1 MTTLPV
7 TLPVALPAVWRRAL
21 PPLLLLLLAIL
32 LVYREAAT
40 AMVLIWS
47 RSDTFAH
54 AFLVPPI
61 SLWLIWRQRQA
72 LAQQV
77 PQPAPWMLPAFAAVA
92 LVWLLGELVAVNSV
106 TQLALVAMLVLA
118 VPVVLGFRITW
129 VMLFPLA
136 FLFFSAPVGEFLLP
150 TLIGWTADF
159 TVMALRL
166 SGIPVLRE
174 GNQFQIPT
182 GSWSVVE
189 ACSGVRYLIASF
201 MVGTLFAYLNYRSTR
216 RRVIF
221 SLVSILVPVIANWL
235 RAYMIV
241 MLGHLSGNTI
251 AVGADHLI
259 YGWVFFGIVI
269 TALFMIG
276 ARWAEPD
283 AAPTAPAPA
292 ILGTGARA
300 PASAG
305 VASWAVVLAA
315 VLLIAAPPAA
325 LWAIERAERV
335 DELRLALPATLAP
348 PWQAQADAL
357 SIDWRPQFDGAS
369 AQSHRIYRQGT
380 QQVGLHVAYYR
391 QQRDGHKL
399 VSSLNVLVGAKD
411 KAWNQTTAGSQT
423 LALLAGPMAVR
434 TGELL
439 RAEQSGLE
447 RQRVRV
453 WQLYWVNGRWTANDY
468 VAKLTGAWRRLQ
480 GLGDES
486 ASVVLYAVERQAGD
500 AEPAL
505 EAFLRDHL
513 QPLDTWLAATRDSR

>member
-201 MVGTLFAYLNYRSTR
+201 MVGTLFAYLNYSSAWR
-216 RRVIF
+216 RWAFVG
-221 SLVSILVPVIANWL
+221 VAILVPILANWL

-241 MLGHLSGNTI
+241 MLGHVSGNTL
-251 AVGADHLI
+251 AVGVDHLV
-259 YGWVFFGIVI
+259 YGWAFFGIVI
-269 TALFMIG
+269 GLMFFIGSRWSEREARFVNSSGSFARSYNSSGGSTLG
-276 ARWAEPD
+276 AR
-283 AAPTAPAPA
+283 
-292 ILGTGARA
+292 
-300 PASAG
+300 
-305 VASWAVVLAA
+305 
-315 VLLIAAPPAA
+315 
-325 LWAIERAERV
+325 
-335 DELRLALPATLAP
+335 
-348 PWQAQADAL
+348 
-357 SIDWRPQFDGAS
+357 
-369 AQSHRIYRQGT
+369 YRM
-380 QQVGLHVAYYR
+380 Y
-391 QQRDGHKL
+391 
-399 VSSLNVLVGAKD
+399 
-411 KAWNQTTAGSQT
+411 
-423 LALLAGPMAVR
+423 
-434 TGELL
+434 
-439 RAEQSGLE
+439 
-447 RQRVRV
+447 
-453 WQLYWVNGRWTANDY
+453 
-468 VAKLTGAWRRLQ
+468 
-480 GLGDES
+480 
-486 ASVVLYAVERQAGD
+486 
-500 AEPAL
+500 
-505 EAFLRDHL
+505 FF
-513 QPLDTWLAATRDSR
+513 